1 MSGLTPREQEVC
13 ILVATGKMNDEIASF
28 LGISPRTVE
37 DHRSNVYRKLKV
49 RNAVELILLV
59 YGVETQKIDKLIANL
74 RKLA

>member
-13 ILVATGKMNDEIASF
+13 ILVATGKMNEEIAAF

-37 DHRSNVYRKLKV
+37 DHRHNVYRKLKV
-49 RNAVELILLV
+49 RNVVELILLV

-74 RKLA
+74 RKL